1 MSRIL
6 EKELY
11 KFTEECKRNASNTSL
26 IRRYI
31 FKPKKQ
37 ENMEPDGS
45 FYFIDSNKL
54 YDFDDFYYEH
64 LNDNNKENYEKS
76 HPDIRTYFKYNSIAG
91 RFLNKNIR
99 VCDLPVGILEVG
111 ECPIC
116 RLSKSIDITSRDTD
130 INGNTVYK
138 TTNFKNAYG
147 NIPLDIYGVEYDSN
161 EFLKRTGVLITV
173 YRVSKDNNKP
183 YHANKVSKSN
193 LKICVMSSNYFDISF
208 EDPNPNF
215 SYYIIEI
222 CKVAKYDDKESVYTV
237 NFDNADDL
245 GYVHKPDNS
254 ITLNNYDSIYYDSKY
269 CKELNISNINRNK
282 NEVSMTITGNN
293 FQKYYIDKSQLTLW
307 VHYDDN
313 NCMLIPTSAITNT
326 VYNNER
332 IIITLELES
341 ISVNDNITF
350 TGYYIFDEDISE
362 YTETTINEVI
372 QSYKIEDCYVNP
384 PESDDENY
392 YQNLLD
398 YYPYYLREQLGK
410 QGTTHFGK
418 IASILISDVIK
429 FLPDD
434 DTNDKYSPCI
444 SFEVPMKHSSFML
457 FHHGKLISP
466 YAYFEGIHTIKHRRN
481 GSVTEETVGDYGN
494 IYIYVN
500 IRDLGDEYDNS
511 VKNNEFVVNLEEP
524 IYMIVTDTFFN
535 EDVVYPL
542 IEVEKYIPIE
552 GQLKWYN
559 LDYESD
565 PEKTYQT
572 YVEVTD
578 GVGKYIKY
586 DDNYYEVD
594 SSETYN
600 EYYRLYEEVSDSIFK
615 NCYKIA
621 AIDDFD
627 KGIISQDE
635 TLYKKVKTYEYIL
648 PVNKRLN
655 KEKISIMVE
664 QMIMVDPDKVES
676 DAMTGLNYAPA
687 NNGLYWAVEINGQRR
702 FCKVG
707 NIVDGQYSIE
717 INDVEYTP
725 IMNNNKPILYKR
737 AVYQYSELLNNIKY
751 STEKAASEL
760 FKQNSDGSYE
770 SVKPDPEL
778 VNEFRKYNDIIKIKI
793 MNGEIIDCGFPNT
806 DEYLNLIDCD
816 YESIIDRD
824 GNQIDYNQ
832 NIIDLNSNITNIAD
846 GRIVAYDNSNGFSQ
860 YHLNGED
867 EEFLSYPIPN
877 QLMTSEKKLFAFM
890 DGKLTDEFII
900 DKHLYYRLFDGNTML
915 AFSDDPIIRDTVEG
929 PEDYKN
935 YRYNPSGKYVFD
947 VDNECY
953 RKDNGSSEDL
963 SLHHYDKIISTIYIT
978 NPGNYTLYQDIHG
991 ISYDR
996 NSGIFT
1002 ISNDI
1007 DGCVVNE
1014 QRMYDDNY
1022 MLPFN
1027 PKYMILFINGLYIP
1041 SDHIQVI
1048 SNRRF
1053 ILTDMDDYFELNGKK
1068 LTINEM
1074 FIYKYEYIKP
1084 EHYIDYFEKETIN
1097 NREVIVH
1104 KVEDNLWDLYL
1115 NTNIHNVINKYSDKI
1130 FKNIVI
1136 DPKDPGFHKENT
1148 LIGMYEI
1155 FGKYVLNKYDIDMLD
1170 KTDTAL
1176 LEEIRSYFDSIYDSD
1191 GRLPLELILD
1201 NIKRKYMY

>member
-11 KFTEECKRNASNTSL
+11 QFTEECKRNASNTSL

-31 FKPKKQ
+31 FKSKQ
-37 ENMEPDGS
+37 ENSEPDGS
-45 FYFIDSNKL
+45 FSFIDSNKL
-54 YDFDDFYYEH
+54 YDFDDFTYEH
-64 LNDNNKENYEKS
+64 LNEEDKKQYEKE
-76 HPDIRTYFKYNSIAG
+76 HPDIRAYFKYNSIAG
-91 RFLNKNIR
+91 RFLNKDIR

-116 RLSKSIDITSRDTD
+116 RLSKSIDITNREIDS
-130 INGNTVYK
+130 NGNIIYK
-138 TTNFKNAYG
+138 TTEFKNTYG

-161 EFLKRTGVLITV
+161 EFLKRTGVLVTV
-173 YRVSKDNNKP
+173 YRVSKDADL
-183 YHANKVSKSN
+183 YRANKVSKSE

-208 EDPNPNF
+208 EDPNPKF
-215 SYYIIEI
+215 SYYVIEI
-222 CKVAKYDDKESVYTV
+222 CKVAKYDNSESVYAV
-237 NFDNADDL
+237 DFGD
-245 GYVHKPDNS
+245 
-254 ITLNNYDSIYYDSKY
+254 DSIYYNSKY
-269 CKELNISNINRNK
+269 CKGLNISNINKNK
-282 NEVSMTITGNN
+282 NEISMTITGDN

-307 VHYDDN
+307 INYSDN
-313 NCMLIPTSAITNT
+313 TRMLIPTSAITNA
-326 VYNNER
+326 VYNNDK
-332 IIITLELES
+332 IIVTLTFES
-341 ISVNDNITF
+341 ITNINNISF
-350 TGYYIFDEDISE
+350 SGYYIFDEDISE
-362 YTETTINEVI
+362 YTETTINDVI
-372 QSYKIEDCYVNP
+372 HSYNIEDYYVNP
-384 PESDDENY
+384 PETTDENY

-398 YYPYYLREQLGK
+398 YYPYYLNEQLGK
-410 QGTTHFGK
+410 QGTTYFGK
-418 IASILISDVIK
+418 IEKIEITDVIK

-466 YAYFEGIHTIKHRRN
+466 YAYFEGIHTIKHRKN
-481 GSVTEETVGDYGN
+481 GSIIEESVGNSGN

-500 IRDLGDEYDNS
+500 IRDLGDEYDSS
-511 VKNNEFVVNLEEP
+511 VKNNESTINLIEP
-524 IYMIVTDTFFN
+524 IYMIITDTFFN

-552 GQLKWYN
+552 DEIEWYN

-565 PEKTYQT
+565 SVKTSQT
-572 YVEVTD
+572 YVKVED
-578 GVGKYIKY
+578 GVGNYIKY
-586 DDNYYEVD
+586 KDNYYEVD
-594 SSETYN
+594 SNEVYN
-600 EYYRLYEEVSDSIFK
+600 EYYRVYEKVTDSIFK
-615 NCYKIA
+615 THYKIA
-621 AIDDFD
+621 AADDFD
-627 KGIISQDE
+627 KEIISQDE
-635 TLYKKVKTYEYIL
+635 ILYKKVKTYEYIL

-664 QMIMVDPDKVES
+664 QMCMVDPDEVES
-676 DAMTGLNYAPA
+676 DIMTGLNYAPA
-687 NNGLYWAVEINGQRR
+687 YNGLYWAIDTDSGRR

-707 NIVDGQYSIE
+707 NNTDGEYFIE
-717 INDVEYTP
+717 INGIKYNP
-725 IMNNNKPILYKR
+725 IMNIDKPVLYKR

-751 STEKAASEL
+751 STEKADSEL
-760 FKQNSDGSYE
+760 YRLNSDGIYE
-770 SVKPDPEL
+770 LVQPDPTL

-816 YESIIDRD
+816 YESIIDGD
-824 GNQIDYNQ
+824 GNQIDYNH
-832 NIIDLNSNITNIAD
+832 NIIDLNSNITNVAD
-846 GRIVAYDNSNGFSQ
+846 GKIVAYDNSNGFSQ
-860 YHLNGED
+860 YHLNKED

-877 QLMTSEKKLFAFM
+877 QLIASEKKLFAFM

-947 VDNECY
+947 TVNECY

-963 SLHHYDKIISTIYIT
+963 KLHHYDKIISTIYIT

-991 ISYDR
+991 ISYDST
-996 NSGIFT
+996 SGIFT
-1002 ISNDI
+1002 IANDI
-1007 DGCVVNE
+1007 DGCVINE

-1053 ILTDMDDYFELNGKK
+1053 MLTDIDSYLNLNGEK
-1068 LTINEM
+1068 LTVNEM
-1074 FIYKYEYIKP
+1074 FIYKYDYIKP
-1084 EHYIDYFEKETIN
+1084 ERYIDYFEKEITN
-1097 NREVIVH
+1097 NREVTIH
-1104 KVEDNLWDLYL
+1104 KVTDNLWDSCL
-1115 NTNIHNVINKYSDKI
+1115 NNNISNVVNKYSDKI
-1130 FKNIVI
+1130 FKNIII

-1201 NIKRKYMY
+1201 NIKRKYIY